1 MSVDISQIH
10 GILKDKT
17 RAHILELLAQKG
29 SASYGEFMSLLEMTH
44 TGNLNYHLKVLG
56 DLLQK
61 GEDGS
66 YSLSEKGKVAFELLG
81 KFQTAAGVN
90 GRMKTAGLRGM
101 YIAAGVTL
109 PIIAVLTYLLNPSL
123 VAVPIFVLVAVYGY
137 FLLIFS
143 YGRWKRYFE
152 TGKPPGSVRTRR
164 IAMIY
169 LFALLFF
176 FVNVGCLGFA
186 EFFYPVIN
194 TYPPYFL
201 TIVGA
206 GPGIVIG
213 AFVGDLI
220 GRRRNYEPI
229 TWPL

>member
-1 MSVDISQIH
+1 
-10 GILKDKT
+10 
-17 RAHILELLAQKG
+17 
-29 SASYGEFMSLLEMTH
+29 MSLLGMSH
-44 TGNLNYHLKVLG
+44 TGSLNYHLKVLG

-66 YSLSEKGKVAFELLG
+66 YSLSEKGKVAVELLG
-81 KFQTAAGVN
+81 KFQTTASVN
-90 GRMKTAGLRGM
+90 GRLKTAGLRGM
-101 YIAAGVTL
+101 YIAAGVAL
-109 PIIAVLTYLLNPSL
+109 PMIAVLTYLLNPSL
-123 VAVPIFVLVAVYGY
+123 VAAPIVVLLVVYGY
-137 FLLIFS
+137 FLMIFS

-169 LFALLFF
+169 IFALVFF
-176 FVNVGCLGFA
+176 FVNVGLLGLA
-186 EFFYPVIN
+186 ESFYPVIH
-194 TYPPYFL
+194 TYPPYLL

-220 GRRRNYEPI
+220 GRRRNYEPV